1 MPKYLG
7 LDFFSLYNNYFKQI
21 NCNLIPLIINNNLA
35 KSQSINEL
43 NQRNRSQIKV
53 SFDENIYY
61 FNERNNKQIVFD
73 FHSIEDNNRSNHEI
87 NSKHF

>member
-35 KSQSINEL
+35 KSESINEL
-43 NQRNRSQIKV
+43 NQRNKTRIKV
-53 SFDENIYY
+53 RFDENIY
-61 FNERNNKQIVFD
+61 FNEENNKQIVFD
-73 FHSIEDNNRSNHEI
+73 FDSIEDNNRFNDSI
-87 NSKHF
+87 NSKYF